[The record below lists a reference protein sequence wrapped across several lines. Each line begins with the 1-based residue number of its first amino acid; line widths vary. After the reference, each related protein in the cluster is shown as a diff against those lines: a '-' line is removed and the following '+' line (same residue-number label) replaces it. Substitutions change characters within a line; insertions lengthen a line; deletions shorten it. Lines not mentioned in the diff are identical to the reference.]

1 MAVARTCERRRG
13 AVSGP
18 DVPGRSTPGHPG
30 QGDPARLPP
39 SERDMRRALITGI
52 TGQDGLHLA
61 EHLVEQGYLV
71 FGLLRGQHNP
81 KRVIVE
87 REVPDVTL
95 VEGDLTDQGSLINAV
110 QRAQPDE
117 VYNLGAM
124 SFVSL
129 SWTQPELT
137 ANVTG

>member
-1 MAVARTCERRRG
+1 
-13 AVSGP
+13 
-18 DVPGRSTPGHPG
+18 
-30 QGDPARLPP
+30 
-39 SERDMRRALITGI
+39 MRRALITGI

-61 EHLVEQGYLV
+61 EHLVEHGYLV

-81 KRVIVE
+81 KRAIVE
-87 REVPDVTL
+87 REVPDVKL
-95 VEGDLTDQGSLINAV
+95 VEGDLTDQGSLINAI

-129 SWTQPELT
+129 SWTSRS
-137 ANVTG
+137 